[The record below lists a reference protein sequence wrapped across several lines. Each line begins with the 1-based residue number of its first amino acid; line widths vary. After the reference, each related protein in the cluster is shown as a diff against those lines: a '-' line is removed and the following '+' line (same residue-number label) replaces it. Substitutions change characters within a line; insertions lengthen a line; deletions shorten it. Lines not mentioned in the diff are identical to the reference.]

1 MRLGPL
7 ASILTPLLLIQ
18 LYPRLRTSGRDLE
31 PIRSISRLGSPV
43 LVVAGSRDQHTTLAE
58 SEELFRAAVQPKR
71 LWVVNGARHQDFL
84 SVDPTGYESEVIG
97 FLREYLRPDG
107 TSRTLS

>member
-7 ASILTPLLLIQ
+7 ASILTPLLLVQ
-18 LYPRLRTSGRDLE
+18 LYPRLHTSWRDLE

-84 SVDPTGYESEVIG
+84 SVDPAGYESEVIG
-97 FLREYLRPDG
+97 FLREYLRPVA
-107 TSRTLS
+107 

>member
-1 MRLGPL
+1 M
-7 ASILTPLLLIQ
+7 AQ
-18 LYPRLRTSGRDLE
+18 E
-31 PIRSISRLGSPV
+31 RSAISRLGSPV

-84 SVDPTGYESEVIG
+84 SVDPAGYESEVIG

-107 TSRTLS
+107 ASRRTLS